1 MDAERILIIED
12 DPEIQEIQE
21 MLKHAFAREG
31 WKLIRAGSGEEG
43 LAAPRTGG
51 TNCVILNIMLPV
63 YDSFKVLEKIHKL
76 ENCQALS
83 VTMCTARGE
92 ETTEVK
98 NKPAILQHGK
108 IKLDAERHEVFLDDV
123 PLNLFATEFAILRHF
138 MNNPGVVFTRQKL
151 ITAIRGPNYPA
162 TNRSVDVQIFGLRKK
177 LRECGEMIETIW
189 GVGYRFK
196 TK

>member
-12 DPEIQEIQE
+12 DPEIQE
-21 MLKHAFAREG
+21 MLKHTFAREG

-43 LAAPRTGG
+43 LAAPRVGG

-63 YDSFKVLEKIHKL
+63 YDSLKVLEKIRKL
-76 ENCQALS
+76 ENCQTLS
-83 VTMCTARGE
+83 VTMCTAWGK

-108 IKLDAERHEVFLDDV
+108 IKLDVERHAAFLDGA
-123 PLNLFATEFAILRHF
+123 PLNLLATEFAILTHF
-138 MNNPGVVFTRQKL
+138 MNNPGIVFTRHRL
-151 ITAIRGPNYPA
+151 ITAIRGPNYPVM
-162 TNRSVDVQIFGLRKK
+162 NNSVNVQIMGLRKK
-177 LRECGEMIETIW
+177 LRECGEMIETIR

-196 TK
+196 T